1 MLPYNKE
8 LKEFAR
14 ELRKN
19 MTDAERVL
27 WSKLRKEQIKGHQFY
42 RQKILGNYIVDFF
55 CPAARLVIEIDG
67 GQHFSPEQVKKDW
80 VRDGYLASFGL
91 TVLRFTD
98 TEVLKNIDG
107 VIERILQYM

>member
-8 LKEFAR
+8 LKTFAR

-19 MTDAERVL
+19 MTDAERRI
-27 WSKLRKEQIKGHQFY
+27 WSKLRKKELKGHQFY

-55 CPAARLVIEIDG
+55 CPAANLVIEIDG
-67 GQHFSPEQVKKDW
+67 GQHLSPEHVKRDT
-80 VRDGYLASFGL
+80 VRDGYLASLGL

-98 TEVLKNIDG
+98 TEVLRNMDG
-107 VIERILQYM
+107 VLERILQRM

>member
-14 ELRKN
+14 GLRKN
-19 MTDAERVL
+19 MTDAERL
-27 WSKLRKEQIKGHQFY
+27 IWSKLKRKQIKGHQFY
-42 RQKILGNYIVDFF
+42 RQKILRNYIVDFF
-55 CPAARLVIEIDG
+55 CPAAKLVIEIDG
-67 GQHFSPEQVKKDW
+67 GQHFSPEWAKKDT
-80 VRDGYLASFGL
+80 VRDGYLASLGL

-107 VIERILQYM
+107 VLERIVQFV